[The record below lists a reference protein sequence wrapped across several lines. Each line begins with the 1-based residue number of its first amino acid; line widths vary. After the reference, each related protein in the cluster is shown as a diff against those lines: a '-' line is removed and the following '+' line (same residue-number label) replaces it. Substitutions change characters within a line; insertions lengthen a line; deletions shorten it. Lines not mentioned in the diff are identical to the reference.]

1 MSHSN
6 LSVKET
12 RQFSFRDMLAMV
24 FRRKWIILS
33 IFFVMLATGIS
44 ASFQSTSEFMATA
57 KVLIRRDGGSQ
68 LARTQNKTHGLDEE
82 MNTEIE
88 ILRSTPVLDR
98 AVDYVEAEIAD
109 LSDAEKA
116 ELFPAE
122 DESMAYTPPTPGWLN
137 KNLQA
142 EPVEQSNV
150 IMIRFRHEN
159 PATARML
166 ADAVSN
172 AYVVERV
179 AVRRNPMLESF
190 FQDHTAGLKD
200 RLLDLRMELGELQIE
215 SGVYDEEWQQRLNL
229 GTLDELRTELLRVR
243 VRRETEQ
250 RKLAGIRQRM
260 QANPDLLV
268 PILEFEEERAFQEVR
283 MKLIDKQTR
292 HAELLGRFLPDHPK
306 VKQSEAFIALLE
318 QDLKKEITHQIE
330 MREGEIMALRG
341 QEAALADAVRQQ
353 IEEMNRIPRF
363 APMIR
368 QVEREINNTAEL
380 YELVG
385 TKMVDTQITESEDQ
399 RMLNAKVLSPATV
412 RISFVQQRKGL
423 FAVFAALLG
432 LSLGLALAF
441 LLEGLDNT
449 FRTPDDVEINL
460 GVPLLGSVPELK
472 PAARR

>member
-1 MSHSN
+1 MSQPN
-6 LSVKET
+6 LSEKGT
-12 RQFSFRDMLAMV
+12 RQLSFRDMLAMV
-24 FRRKWIILS
+24 FRRKWVILS

-44 ASFQSTSEFMATA
+44 ASFQSTSEFMATS
-57 KVLIRRDGGSQ
+57 KVLIRRDTGGQ
-68 LARTQNKTHGLDEE
+68 LQRSKQNVHGLDEE

-98 AVDYVEAEIAD
+98 AVDYVETEIAD

-116 ELFPAE
+116 ELFPSE
-122 DESMAYTPPTPGWLN
+122 DETKAYNPPTPGWLN

-179 AVRRNPMLESF
+179 TVRRNPMLESF

-229 GTLDELRTELLRVR
+229 GTLDELRTELLKVR
-243 VRRETEQ
+243 VRRDTEQ
-250 RKLAGIRQRM
+250 RKLAGVRQRM

-318 QDLKKEITHQIE
+318 QDLKKEISHQIE

-385 TKMVDTQITESEDQ
+385 TKMVDTQMTETEDQ

-412 RISFVQQRKGL
+412 RVSFVQQRKGL